1 MRNLIGQALRV
12 GVTIACTIALIG
24 GAYYLFRHGNE
35 PMPDYT
41 QFVPVDQRG
50 GSVDYTTL
58 TGILKGVINLQATEW
73 IQLGV
78 VVLILTPVV
87 RVLLSLVEFSVER
100 DWLYVG
106 ITAVVFLVILA
117 NSLGGAA

>member
-1 MRNLIGQALRV
+1 MRSLIGQALRA
-12 GVTIACTIALIG
+12 GVTIACSIALVG
-24 GAYYLFRHGNE
+24 GAYYLWRHGSE

-41 QFVPVDQRG
+41 RFVPVDQRAEP
-50 GSVDYTTL
+50 SDYTTL
-58 TGILKGVINLQATEW
+58 PGILKGVANLQATEW

-87 RVLLSLVEFSVER
+87 RVLLSLAEFAAER

-106 ITAVVFLVILA
+106 ITAVVFLVILI
-117 NSLGGAA
+117 NSLCGAS